1 LYLSR
6 LSAYQP
12 PKPSENT
19 TTREAIKLG
28 VRYGHGSKSQEKLLD
43 KWINP
48 TDKGQLIR
56 SQGGM
61 WGTVSRFS
69 SNPDGCRAEAT
80 GNQTRNMKI
89 LRCNL

>member
-28 VRYGHGSKSQEKLLD
+28 VRYGHGSKSQENLLD
-43 KWINP
+43 QWINP
-48 TDKGQLIR
+48 IDKGQRIIR
-56 SQGGM
+56 ASASDQKVGCGA
-61 WGTVSRFS
+61 RFL
-69 SNPDGCRAEAT
+69 DFQATRMVAEQKPQAIKRET
-80 GNQTRNMKI
+80 
-89 LRCNL
+89 